1 MGTVI
6 FSTLLVTLL
15 LMQFRAQLAFWA
27 ASTHY
32 QFMLNFLPTNAS
44 ESFSSGLFLI
54 HSLPSLYLFLGLS
67 QTISLFE
74 LQEDSVSLFHF
85 PVPAPMRGITFWCI
99 SLTSCFV
106 LSMKLL
112 KVHSIPL
119 SKSLMKPFNRTGPSR
134 ELWNIACMSRFYL
147 DLVLLITVLWA
158 WLFSFTVHL
167 SRILQ
172 VTL

>member
-112 KVHSIPL
+112 KVHSIIVQVINEAIWQNRAQQGALKYSMHESLLSGPCATDHSSLGLVVQLYCPL
-119 SKSLMKPFNRTGPSR
+119 
-134 ELWNIACMSRFYL
+134 I
-147 DLVLLITVLWA
+147 
-158 WLFSFTVHL
+158 
-167 SRILQ
+167 
-172 VTL
+172 